1 MQRFLRFVFVVLI
14 AIVGKTEPASAQ
26 EIGAPATLIRVEDPV
41 YEYITRLQRR
51 GHMLSLNPTA
61 LPYTRGE
68 IAGALSRVDS
78 RRLSPREQAWYDTI
92 VERVQVRDG
101 GRNAARVGAEVR
113 AGVRGSNTARL
124 DPMRPSDDVWRAM
137 QFASIIGYAGS
148 GPWALQIGAG
158 HDRAYTLDP
167 EGVSPVRRLEARNEN
182 TYAGVSTRL
191 FSLYI
196 GRYSRHWGEAGQP
209 GLFMSDNPR
218 SFDALE
224 FRIGG
229 DRFSL
234 RSIAGELD
242 AMEADETYTGR
253 AFREGSVRR
262 YLTTHRIDWRPRN
275 NIAVTVME
283 SALYSGA
290 NSTWALKYLNPVQ
303 VFALA
308 IDNQP
313 KNEENKG
320 LVGGNLWMQFG
331 RLTMNGQ
338 LLIDDIDI
346 MNESGE
352 PVSVALAGRA
362 VWATR
367 GAWDVGLTAKLV
379 TARTYNTHQTEGQYL
394 YLNRGLAT
402 NFSDFVSA
410 GFFADHYADGW
421 LDGLRLTPRL
431 DYLGNGTFDM
441 RRPFPANEGDVDW
454 ILDGIPEHTFRIST
468 EVYYMPTRYL
478 WVAADPG
485 VNFVRDQAHMRGN
498 NVTRFIGTF
507 SFGVRVPLSGDV
519 PLTW

>member
-1 MQRFLRFVFVVLI
+1 MSRFRYLLLFVAIGLFVVPER
-14 AIVGKTEPASAQ
+14 VMAQ
-26 EIGAPATLIRVEDPV
+26 EIAAPATLIRVEDPV

-51 GHMLSLNPTA
+51 GHLLSLNPTA

-78 RRLSPREQAWYDTI
+78 ARLSARERGWYDTI
-92 VERVQVRDG
+92 IDRVQVRDG
-101 GRNAARVGAEVR
+101 GADSARIGAELR
-113 AGVRGSNTARL
+113 AGVRATNTTRL
-124 DPMRPSDDVWRAM
+124 DPMRPSDDVLRAM
-137 QFASIIGYAGS
+137 QFVSFVGHVGS

-182 TYAGVSTRL
+182 TYAGFSTRL
-191 FSLYI
+191 VSLYL

-209 GLFMSDNPR
+209 GLFVSDNPR

-224 FRIGG
+224 LRLGG
-229 DRFSL
+229 ERFAL
-234 RSIAGELD
+234 RTIIGELD
-242 AMEADETYTGR
+242 SMAENKDYTGR
-253 AFREGSVRR
+253 AFERGSVRR

-275 NIAVTVME
+275 NIAITVME
-283 SALYSGA
+283 GALYSGA

-331 RLTMNGQ
+331 RMTLNGQ

-346 MNESGE
+346 MGESGE
-352 PVSVALAGRA
+352 PVSVALAGRG

-367 GAWDVGLTAKLV
+367 GAWDLGLTAKLV
-379 TARTYNTHQTEGQYL
+379 TARTYNTHQVEGQYL
-394 YLNRGLAT
+394 YLNRGIAT
-402 NFSDFVSA
+402 NFSDFVAA
-410 GFFADHYADGW
+410 GLFADHYAEGW
-421 LDGLRLTPRL
+421 ARGLRITPRV
-431 DYLGNGTFDM
+431 DYLAQGTFDM
-441 RRPFPANEGDVDW
+441 RKSFPANEGDVEW
-454 ILDGIPEHTFRIST
+454 ILDGIPEHTFRVST
-468 EVYYMPTRYL
+468 ELYYLPMPYI
-478 WVAADPG
+478 WVSADPG
-485 VNFVRDQAHMRGN
+485 INIVGDRGHQRGN
-498 NVTRFIGTF
+498 NVTRFVGTF
-507 SFGVRVPLSGDV
+507 SFGLRLPLSGNV